1 MNISDYIEHYV
12 LKPDVLVSEIEEACN
27 QALELK
33 LNVVCVPPLF
43 VKKAKL
49 LTEDTAIKI
58 STVIGYPLGY
68 SAIEAKLSEMVLAII
83 DGADEVKMVINT
95 SAVKNGDW
103 QYLAG
108 EINTVLPVIR
118 SKCRKITVIL
128 ETGLLTENEI
138 ITACDIY
145 GAAGVDFIQAGT
157 GFAEDEQAIEN
168 IALIRKHL
176 ADLIQIKAGV
186 EIKNYSFAQKLIKA
200 GANLLCCNNSL
211 ALIEESLRQN

>member
-12 LKPDVLVSEIEEACN
+12 LKPDVLVSEIEEGCN
-27 QALELK
+27 EALEFK

-49 LTEDTAIKI
+49 LTEDTAIKVT
-58 STVIGYPLGY
+58 TVVGYPLGY

-103 QYLAG
+103 QYLAS
-108 EINTVLPVIR
+108 EINTILPIIR
-118 SKCRKITVIL
+118 SKNRKLTVIL

-157 GFAEDEQAIEN
+157 GFTKDEKAIEN

-176 ADLIQIKAGV
+176 ADVIRIKAGM

-200 GANLLCCNNSL
+200 GANRLCCDNSL
-211 ALIEESLRQN
+211 LIIEESLRQN

>member
-1 MNISDYIEHYV
+1 MNISDYFEHYV

-27 QALELK
+27 HALELK

-83 DGADEVKMVINT
+83 DGVDEVKIVINT

-118 SKCRKITVIL
+118 SKNRKITVIL
-128 ETGLLTENEI
+128 ETGLLDDSEI
-138 ITACDIY
+138 IAACDIY

-157 GFAEDEQAIEN
+157 GFADDEKAIEN
-168 IALIRKHL
+168 IALIRKNL
-176 ADLIQIKAGV
+176 ADVIQIKAGV

-200 GANLLCCNNSL
+200 GANLLCCDNSL
-211 ALIEESLRQN
+211 LIIEESLRQN